1 MAGRKRKPTPVEGR
15 RYIKKR
21 HPEAFDGTD
30 DLLTV
35 RERLFVLHYNANGFN
50 ASQAAR
56 DAGFSCGKPHGIYQ
70 DGARVIASK
79 VKSRPLVKA
88 ALDAVMAKT
97 TRELGDVALA
107 IRIRMLEVML
117 SDDRDRVPAG
127 HLLAECTPGALVP
140 KEVKVDAKMTYADMV
155 LAAQR
160 KREGE
165 TVVTGDVATN
175 PVLPDAGPA
184 PEPAE

>member
-56 DAGFSCGKPHGIYQ
+56 DAGFSCGKPHGLYQ
-70 DGARVIASK
+70 DGARVVASK

-117 SDDRDRVPAG
+117 SDDRDRVSAG

-140 KEVKVDAKMTYADMV
+140 KESTVNLKGPTLEQMV
-155 LAAQR
+155 LEADKLQRERAALQE
-160 KREGE
+160 K
-165 TVVTGDVATN
+165 
-175 PVLPDAGPA
+175 P
-184 PEPAE
+184 PEPAPATEAENVDK

>member
-15 RYIKKR
+15 KYIKKR
-21 HPEAFDGTD
+21 QHNNFDGTEE
-30 DLLTV
+30 LLTV

-50 ASQAAR
+50 GAQAAR
-56 DAGFSCGKPHGIYQ
+56 DAGYSCGNPTA
-70 DGARVIASK
+70 DGHPDSARAIGSEL
-79 VKSRPLVKA
+79 KSRPLVKA

-97 TRELGDVALA
+97 TRELGDVALTV
-107 IRIRMLEVML
+107 RLRMMDIML
-117 SDDRDRVPAG
+117 SDARDRVSAG
-127 HLLAECTPGALVP
+127 HLLAECSPGVLVP

-165 TVVTGDVATN
+165 TVVTGNVAEV
-175 PVLPDAGPA
+175 PVLPDV
-184 PEPAE
+184 EPAR